1 LEIFS
6 VAYRWRICAQT
17 SNVITFHNG
26 QWPHF
31 QLALLALL
39 SVGVNKSRE
48 ERLEQRKGSRMAFL
62 GGGRDEYTVQAG
74 ELNQNHIG
82 SSFGVQ
88 TGGSVLYGE
97 LGSIRLYPTHAML
110 GLAGVAEEPLRL
122 ELTDNLYF
130 THYQFEN
137 QVSRHLEDFSTHL
150 RDRK

>member
-1 LEIFS
+1 
-6 VAYRWRICAQT
+6 
-17 SNVITFHNG
+17 
-26 QWPHF
+26 
-31 QLALLALL
+31 
-39 SVGVNKSRE
+39 
-48 ERLEQRKGSRMAFL
+48 MAFL
-62 GGGRDEYTVQAG
+62 GGGRDEYTVPAG

-110 GLAGVAEEPLRL
+110 GLAGVSEEPLRL